1 MQIGTASFPPNLG
14 STRNPDVSTGVDGLD
29 RVAATGERT
38 APSRSL
44 KVLVVSTWFP
54 PANVIGAIR
63 VGHFAKSFYESG
75 HDVRVLTAQHPG
87 DQSLP
92 LAFPADRVIYIQAPR
107 SGESLDRLVSP
118 PLKLIRRLTRAISKP
133 AGEATVP
140 LAQPPAGSNSTQR
153 NLRRHYYAM

>member
-1 MQIGTASFPPNLG
+1 MQIGTASFRQDLG
-14 STRNPDVSTGVDGLD
+14 SVRDPDVSPDVDGLD

-38 APSRSL
+38 APSRPL

-92 LAFPADRVIYIQAPR
+92 LTFPANRVIYI
-107 SGESLDRLVSP
+107 
-118 PLKLIRRLTRAISKP
+118 P
-133 AGEATVP
+133 A
-140 LAQPPAGSNSTQR
+140 
-153 NLRRHYYAM
+153 